1 LGTSPNN
8 CQFPVHYYSYHQ
20 RKQNCADEEGAA
32 IPGTAKAPAATSPHN
47 NNHLHNTLLLQLQML
62 LLFSVRLHVRL
73 SVRLCLSPEFK
84 GGSFSA
90 HKLTLQQTQNGKNK
104 KQKKRVQEKHN
115 NNNTSN
121 NRSKTRG
128 LFKLQILQ

>member
-8 CQFPVHYYSYHQ
+8 CQFPLHYYSYHQ

-47 NNHLHNTLLLQLQML
+47 NNHLHDTLLLQLQML
-62 LLFSVRLHVRL
+62 LLVFVVCISVRLSL
-73 SVRLCLSPEFK
+73 CLCLSPEFK

-90 HKLTLQQTQNGKNK
+90 HKLFNRLKMEKTKKSSGKAQQQQQS
-104 KQKKRVQEKHN
+104 KQKKWTFQAT
-115 NNNTSN
+115 NTAM
-121 NRSKTRG
+121 T
-128 LFKLQILQ
+128 